1 MLSENDK
8 FQLQQMMDKHPVE
21 DQTNK
26 IRELKHSNQLSES
39 IKLLLS
45 MKQEHATLLKENKPE
60 FENLYLKQNPFLFYH
75 YFELYNMVLKES
87 INTTILEKLLGV
99 LKKIEDGIYD
109 QHEGSY
115 VVGTILKE
123 IYIDTKLK
131 ESSENKPT
139 FVEPK
144 AISWTEYKKIK

>member
-1 MLSENDK
+1 MLSESDK
-8 FQLQQMMDKHPVE
+8 YQLQQMVDKHPVE
-21 DQTNK
+21 DHTNK
-26 IRELKHSNQLSES
+26 IRELKHSKQLSDS

-60 FENLYLKQNPFLFYH
+60 FENLFLTKDPFLFYN
-75 YFELYNMVLKES
+75 YFELYNMVLKE
-87 INTTILEKLLGV
+87 TIDVGILDKLIGV
-99 LKKIEDGIYD
+99 LAKIEDGTYD

-131 ESSENKPT
+131 ETSENKHS

-144 AISWTEYKKIK
+144 AISWNEYKKIK